1 MQLGRK
7 SRAVK
12 RGCSVIRAL
21 AIDIG
26 LVTSSDAL
34 RLWRTADEC
43 ITDLVFLGQHL
54 LGWRDISTE
63 RVTSSDAPRLWRRC

>member
-12 RGCSVIRAL
+12 RGCSVIRVL
-21 AIDIG
+21 AIDMG
-26 LVTSSDAL
+26 LVTSSDAP

-43 ITDLVFLGQHL
+43 IIGPLFLCQHL

>member
-12 RGCSVIRAL
+12 RGCSVIRVL

-26 LVTSSDAL
+26 LVTSSDAP

-43 ITDLVFLGQHL
+43 ITDPLFLYRHL
-54 LGWRDISTE
+54 LGWCDISTE

>member
-1 MQLGRK
+1 MQLGRQ

-12 RGCSVIRAL
+12 RGCSVIRVL

-26 LVTSSDAL
+26 LVTSSDAP

-43 ITDLVFLGQHL
+43 ITNLLFLGQHL

>member
-1 MQLGRK
+1 MRLGRK

-12 RGCSVIRAL
+12 RSRSVIRVL

-26 LVTSSDAL
+26 LVTSSDAP

-43 ITDLVFLGQHL
+43 FIILVFLGQHL

-63 RVTSSDAPRLWRRC
+63 RVTSSDAPRLWRHC

>member
-12 RGCSVIRAL
+12 RGCSVIRVL

-26 LVTSSDAL
+26 LVISSDAP

-43 ITDLVFLGQHL
+43 ITDLLFLGQHL
-54 LGWRDISTE
+54 LGWRDISTTL
-63 RVTSSDAPRLWRRC
+63 RASGDASDE